1 MNPVFRG
8 ELLRRWR
15 GRRAFLVLSLFLL
28 VLALLLFGVHEIG
41 RQLLR
46 QQMFFGGGD
55 IAFMRPTLGR
65 FMVETVLSFLLML
78 VLVAA
83 PGFAAGQIAG
93 ERERRTLP
101 LLQATLLRPV
111 EIVAGKLWAATAW
124 VGLLVVAALPLVA
137 ISTVFGGVETP
148 DVLLGLGTVL
158 LIGLCLAAVSLGVS
172 SLVKRT
178 TAAVVISYAIVL
190 TLVLGTGFVAIL
202 LAVVADQREV
212 ATWPLYANPFLPLA
226 GAVNSSVPGGQIS
239 LPSPLSPFAVALLFA
254 EGGVLGVDVGPM
266 GVGQDLART
275 WRWLW
280 ALAVFLGMAALGIVV
295 AARRL
300 RITGSRSRIT
310 GRRRARTDREA
321 VGG

>member
-15 GRRAFLVLSLFLL
+15 GRRAFVVLSVFLL

-41 RQLLR
+41 RQALR

-55 IAFMRPTLGR
+55 IAFIRPTLGR
-65 FMVETVLSFLLML
+65 FMVETVLALLLML

-101 LLQATLLRPV
+101 LLQATMLRPI
-111 EIVAGKLWAATAW
+111 EIVLGKLWAATAW

-148 DVLLGLGTVL
+148 DVILGLATVL
-158 LIGLCLAAVSLGVS
+158 VIGLCLAAVSLGIS
-172 SLVKRT
+172 SLVRRT

-202 LAVVADQREV
+202 LAVVGDQREA
-212 ATWPLYANPFLPLA
+212 ATWPLYANPFMALA
-226 GAVNSSVPGGQIS
+226 GAVNSSMASGSIE
-239 LPSPLSPFAVALLFA
+239 LPTPLTPFAFALRYR
-254 EGGVLGVDVGPM
+254 EGGALGPDL
-266 GVGQDLART
+266 GQDLART
-275 WRWLW
+275 WQWVWSLV
-280 ALAVFLGMAALGIVV
+280 VFLGLAVLGILV

-300 RITGSRSRIT
+300 RITRSGSRVTR
-310 GRRRARTDREA
+310 GRRARAVREVA
-321 VGG
+321 GG